1 MINSKMLNLR
11 FGKPVYQCK
20 YTNQPY
26 INSFFFSSILTYF
39 FTFYFRQYLKNT
51 ASQHENDWKDKYNK
65 AEEYVRSQLGG
76 DDNLELLVKQI
87 CY

>member
-1 MINSKMLNLR
+1 
-11 FGKPVYQCK
+11 
-20 YTNQPY
+20 
-26 INSFFFSSILTYF
+26 
-39 FTFYFRQYLKNT
+39 LKNT